1 MKSIK
6 YIILLLLASFS
17 FSSCMDGDWDN
28 PNNDYAYGNDDL
40 TESGVVTIAK
50 LKSMYATELSTDYR
64 DGQSYAEVSG
74 DVKIKGVITGNDLG
88 GNLYDQVSIQD
99 STGAIIVAI
108 SAGGLCGYLP
118 VGQEVL
124 INLKGL
130 CVGNYGSQPEIG
142 TPYTNATGATYVS
155 RMSRNLWNTHFKLIG
170 TPDASKVSAE
180 IFDVSKIS
188 DAAYMKANC
197 GKLMKLR
204 NVTLEDADGVI
215 TYAEATTT
223 NHAFKGLSS
232 NSLVLRT
239 SNYADFAAKALPQ
252 GSVTVTGIFTRYN
265 NTWQILMRT
274 EGDIQSY

>member
-1 MKSIK
+1 
-6 YIILLLLASFS
+6 
-17 FSSCMDGDWDN
+17 MDGDWDN

-99 STGAIIVAI
+99 STGAIIVAL
-108 SAGGLCGYLP
+108 SASGLCGYLP

-130 CVGNYGSQPEIG
+130 CVGNYGLQPEIG